1 MTKITI
7 KTEYITLGQ
16 FLKYVGVI
24 DSGSQAKAFLQDQI
38 VLVNG
43 EAEQRRGRKLYSG
56 FVVIV
61 DKKKFLIGKDDVL
74 SQ

>member
-56 FVVIV
+56 FAVIV

>member
-24 DSGSQAKAFLQDQI
+24 DSGSQAKALLQDQI

-43 EAEQRRGRKLYSG
+43 EAEQRRGRKLYNG
-56 FVVIV
+56 FAVIV

>member
-43 EAEQRRGRKLYSG
+43 EAEQRRGRKLYNG
-56 FVVIV
+56 FAVIV